1 MDTFYRRD
9 VVGGMRRQAEL
20 IVAGGRYRRVGET
33 VAAAGSSRLSRETTL
48 LIYLAP
54 LASVAWAGGPPG
66 GREREVV
73 TAAARGAGL
82 TEGGRAFRELSGWLA
97 ADPGADFFDDA
108 LHLLSEAAAGLP
120 TEARRAVAHEV
131 VSACAT
137 LADTPGGL
145 GVLFGDGRTWA
156 PEAEAVRE
164 VGAALRR
171 AEGLARGERQ
181 GVEEGPRAGVGA
193 ARASMFSPGPGGEAA
208 CLTFLM
214 PAVRVAWAEGRV
226 TWRER
231 RVILKEAR
239 GRGLTGDGAASRRL
253 ESFLTAKPA
262 EECFQLAESSL
273 GAALGALPRCLR
285 EAESQSLLELC
296 ERVAGASGS
305 WHWLTG
311 RGPVSP
317 EEWRELA
324 QFGQRLTGHNGA
336 TVWFA

>member
-1 MDTFYRRD
+1 M
-9 VVGGMRRQAEL
+9 VGGMRRQAEL
-20 IVAGGRYRRVGET
+20 ILAGGRYRRVGET

-48 LIYLAP
+48 LVYLKP
-54 LASVAWAGGPPG
+54 LVWVAWAAGPPG
-66 GREREVV
+66 DRGRDLV

-82 TEGGRAFRELSGWLA
+82 TEGGRAYRERSRWLA

-108 LHLLSEAAAGLP
+108 LDLLSEAAAGLP
-120 TEARRAVAHEV
+120 TEARCTVAHEV

-137 LADTPGGL
+137 LADTAGGL

-171 AEGLARGERQ
+171 AEALAPGEGQ
-181 GVEEGPRAGVGA
+181 GAEEGPRAGVGA
-193 ARASMFSPGPGGEAA
+193 ARAAMFSPGPDGEAA

-239 GRGLTGDGAASRRL
+239 GRGLRGDVAASRRL
-253 ESFLTAKPA
+253 ESFLAARPA
-262 EECFQLAESSL
+262 EECFQLAESSI

-285 EAESQSLLELC
+285 EAEGHSLLELC

-305 WHWLTG
+305 WLRLSG
-311 RGPVSP
+311 RGPVCP